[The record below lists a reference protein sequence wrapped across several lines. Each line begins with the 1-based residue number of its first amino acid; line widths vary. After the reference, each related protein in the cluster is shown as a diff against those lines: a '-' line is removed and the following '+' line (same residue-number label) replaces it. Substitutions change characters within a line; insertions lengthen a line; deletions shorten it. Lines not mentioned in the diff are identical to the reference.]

1 MLRTPDA
8 DKSDPSFILSFGLS
22 LPSGYN
28 MEGTSFQ
35 PHPGLQQTLKQ
46 FHLSSMRS
54 LGGPAAF
61 SARWHQD
68 SLFAKD
74 GKSAEMV
81 LSLPPQTPPVMSGPL
96 FIPSDR
102 STERCETVL
111 EREPISCFAVGGEK
125 RLCLPQ
131 ILNSVLRDFSL
142 QQINSV
148 CDDLHIYCSRC
159 TADQLEILKVVG
171 ILPFSAPS
179 CGLITQTDAERL
191 CNALIYGGTY
201 PPHCNK
207 EFGSL
212 EFERSEKSFKVY
224 HECFGRC
231 KGLFVPELY
240 TGPSAACVQCM
251 DCRLMF
257 PPHKFVVHS
266 HKRLENRT
274 VHWGFDS
281 ANWRAYVLLDPDYS
295 AEEKSLVEQ
304 LLKELKGKYDV
315 TRKLSSKSC
324 RSPSPVPAKRS
335 KFDKLQSSSSE
346 KERKPDWLQSL
357 SKSAHK
363 DLKQVQLK
371 QRPSAFRP
379 WSPKAAEKENPATK
393 NEVERSYA
401 KNQETLTESN
411 QALVPLVHPRET
423 HAPGRGPTAIS
434 RPPQE
439 LHNAEIEP
447 SAKPAP
453 STTSNQN
460 DNMDTD
466 GEIDVDDCDDCP
478 VPPSSLASP
487 PSVCT
492 SVSQALTP
500 QTFAQAQEGP
510 VWLSGPICPEI
521 DTLTQMLYAGLDTK
535 EAREKLLQEI
545 VRMRVKQE
553 EKLAAA
559 VQAKRSL
566 QQELEFVRVAK
577 KGRLREAIEAKR
589 NLRKEIERLRVDW
602 ERKMR
607 DAEESCE
614 RLKRELERERQLRV
628 CDKGCEAE
636 RLRVKYSNQIE
647 ELHSQLQQAESDRE
661 QLRQELQQEREA
673 RQSLE
678 SVVKDLQIQL
688 ALQADS
694 SSPGDCKDANTDKH
708 RQTTQLANGS

>member
-1 MLRTPDA
+1 
-8 DKSDPSFILSFGLS
+8 
-22 LPSGYN
+22 
-28 MEGTSFQ
+28 MEGSGFQ

-68 SLFAKD
+68 ALFAKD
-74 GKSAEMV
+74 GKSAEIV

-111 EREPISCFAVGGEK
+111 EREPISCFVVGGEK

-207 EFGSL
+207 ELGSL
-212 EFERSEKSFKVY
+212 ELERTERSFKVY

-240 TGPSAACVQCM
+240 AGPAAACIQCL

-281 ANWRAYVLLDPDYS
+281 ANWRAYVLLDPDYTDK
-295 AEEKSLVEQ
+295 EEKSHLEQ
-304 LLKELKGKYDV
+304 LLKELKGKYDLAA
-315 TRKLSSKSC
+315 KLSSKSC
-324 RSPSPVPAKRS
+324 RSPSPIPAKRS
-335 KFDKLQSSSSE
+335 KFDKLQSPPAD
-346 KERKPDWLQSL
+346 KDRKPEWLQSL

-379 WSPKAAEKENPATK
+379 WSPKAVEKEKPVPQKEAERPSIRNRDALADTPA
-393 NEVERSYA
+393 
-401 KNQETLTESN
+401 L
-411 QALVPLVHPRET
+411 PVHPNDS
-423 HAPGRGPTAIS
+423 HIS
-434 RPPQE
+434 GSKTISIKEP
-439 LHNAEIEP
+439 HN
-447 SAKPAP
+447 SKPAP
-453 STTSNQN
+453 SISSTQAE
-460 DNMDTD
+460 DTD
-466 GEIDVDDCDDCP
+466 GEIDVDDCDDGP
-478 VPPSSLASP
+478 VPASSLTSP
-487 PSVCT
+487 LSVCAGM
-492 SVSQALTP
+492 SQSLSP
-500 QTFAQAQEGP
+500 QRPPLAQELAL
-510 VWLSGPICPEI
+510 WQSGTVCPEI
-521 DTLTQMLYAGLDTK
+521 DAMRQMLYAGTDTR
-535 EAREKLLQEI
+535 ETREKVLQEI

-559 VQAKRSL
+559 LQAKRSL

-577 KGRLREAIEAKR
+577 KGRLRDAIEAKR

-607 DAEESCE
+607 DAEESCG
-614 RLKRELERERQLRV
+614 RLKRELDRERQVRV
-628 CDKGCEAE
+628 CDQGCEAE
-636 RLRVKYSNQIE
+636 RLRVKYSTQIE
-647 ELHSQLQQAESDRE
+647 ELHVQLQQAEADRE

-678 SVVKDLQIQL
+678 SVVKDLQTQL
-688 ALQADS
+688 ALQAS
-694 SSPGDCKDANTDKH
+694 SSPPGDYKDANKDTKS
-708 RQTTQLANGS
+708 QTTQPSKGS